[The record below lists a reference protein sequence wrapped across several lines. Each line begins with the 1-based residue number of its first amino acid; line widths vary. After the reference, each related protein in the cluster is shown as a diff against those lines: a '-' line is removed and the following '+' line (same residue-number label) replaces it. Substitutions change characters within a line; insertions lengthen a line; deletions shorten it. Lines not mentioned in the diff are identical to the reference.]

1 MNTSKENLHEDQSK
15 AFVFIYAG
23 AEQATG
29 VRLSA
34 HKKLCA
40 KRVI

>member
-1 MNTSKENLHEDQSK
+1 MNASKENLHEYQSK
-15 AFVFIYAG
+15 AFVFNYAG